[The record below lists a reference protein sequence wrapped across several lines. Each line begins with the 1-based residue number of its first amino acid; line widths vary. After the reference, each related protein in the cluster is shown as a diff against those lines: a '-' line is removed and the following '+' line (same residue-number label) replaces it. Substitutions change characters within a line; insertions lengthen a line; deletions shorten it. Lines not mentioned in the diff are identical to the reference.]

1 VIGTTERGAA
11 VRDGEIT
18 PRLHELQGV
27 LSVVMPTY
35 LTENIWGYL
44 WGKLVY
50 GTMSFVISCVDA
62 PAPEVLANP
71 LARRVARAASSET
84 ARIVKL
90 VQEIERGERGMGW
103 DNLDVLAA
111 QIPAEESGI

>member
-62 PAPEVLANP
+62 PAPEVLANS
-71 LARRVARAASSET
+71 LARRVARAAWAGTIWMSLPRRYRPKNQASDHL
-84 ARIVKL
+84 K
-90 VQEIERGERGMGW
+90 G
-103 DNLDVLAA
+103 
-111 QIPAEESGI
+111 